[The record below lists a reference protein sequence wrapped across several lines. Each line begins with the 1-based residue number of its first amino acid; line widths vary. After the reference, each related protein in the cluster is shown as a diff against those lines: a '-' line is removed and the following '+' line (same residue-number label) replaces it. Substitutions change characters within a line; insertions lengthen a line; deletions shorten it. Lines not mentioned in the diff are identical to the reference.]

1 MKQNRL
7 FNDGGDEETTESAD
21 NQPVEGTEATSD
33 SRIPFL
39 VDEEEEML

>member
-1 MKQNRL
+1 MKIDHLL
-7 FNDGGDEETTESAD
+7 FDGGDEETTESAD

-39 VDEEEEML
+39 VDEQEEML